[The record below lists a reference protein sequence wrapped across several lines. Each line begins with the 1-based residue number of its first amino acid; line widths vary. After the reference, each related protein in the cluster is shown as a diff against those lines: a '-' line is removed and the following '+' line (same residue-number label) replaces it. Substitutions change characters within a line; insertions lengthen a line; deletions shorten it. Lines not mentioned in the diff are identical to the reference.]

1 MPDAGTTDRGS
12 VIDEIAKE
20 LGDDVPLTVVLQK
33 AAERGIARLLRKGM
47 AADKDDEGSEDDDTT
62 EEEPEEGGEGGG
74 GEGGGD
80 GGSGGAGYDDMN
92 KGRHGGETID
102 ATEFMQDVAAQ
113 LVAIRKG
120 QDTLLQE
127 NAALRKDNEVLR
139 KAVADRDTSLRADI
153 AAALEPL
160 NKAVLDTHSK
170 LGELDKLVQQ
180 GSQITPHE
188 LRARAQLLRK
198 GAEGTVDTGRSAAP
212 SADPDKNG
220 ITRGMLAKAM
230 QKRVIGEHDLSFY
243 GAHGEFPA
251 DNEAKIKAVKAA

>member
-1 MPDAGTTDRGS
+1 MPDAGNTDRTS

-47 AADKDDEGSEDDDTT
+47 AADKDDEGSDDEDDKGDDATT
-62 EEEPEEGGEGGG
+62 EDEPEEGGGDAGGG
-74 GEGGGD
+74 GG
-80 GGSGGAGYDDMN
+80 GGAGYDDMN
-92 KGRHGGETID
+92 KGKPGDLVD

-113 LVAIRKG
+113 LVALRKG

-127 NAALRKDNEVLR
+127 NAALRRDNELLR
-139 KAVADRDTSLRADI
+139 KAVVDRDTSLRADI

-170 LGELDKLVQQ
+170 LGDLDKLVQQ
-180 GSQITPHE
+180 GSQVTPHE
-188 LRARAQLLRK
+188 LRARAAALRK
-198 GAEGTVDTGRSAAP
+198 STEGTVEVRPAAP
-212 SADPDKNG
+212 TAEPDGNG

>member
-47 AADKDDEGSEDDDTT
+47 AADKDDEGSGDDDKDDDTT
-62 EEEPEEGGEGGG
+62 EEEPE
-74 GEGGGD
+74 GGD
-80 GGSGGAGYDDMN
+80 GGGSDGGGAGYDDMN
-92 KGRHGGETID
+92 KGRDGGDTID

-127 NAALRKDNEVLR
+127 NAALRKDNEALR
-139 KAVADRDTSLRADI
+139 KAVAERDTALRADI

-160 NKAVLDTHSK
+160 NKAVLDTHGK

-180 GSQITPHE
+180 GSQVTPSE
-188 LRARAQLLRK
+188 LRARAAALRK
-198 GAEGTVDTGRSAAP
+198 GTEGTVAGATRPAP
-212 SADPDKNG
+212 NAADPDANG
-220 ITRGMLAKAM
+220 ITRGQLAKAM
-230 QKRVIGEHDLSFY
+230 QKRVIGEHELSYY